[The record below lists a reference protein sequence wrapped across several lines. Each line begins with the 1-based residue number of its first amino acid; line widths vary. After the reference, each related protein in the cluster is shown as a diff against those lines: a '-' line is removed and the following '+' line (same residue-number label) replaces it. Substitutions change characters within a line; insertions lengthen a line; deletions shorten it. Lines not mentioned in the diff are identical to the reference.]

1 MVSYDVKDKGFSM
14 HEMNMSCR
22 SIERIRQGLF
32 ESLQNF
38 EGAPST
44 SVREERVSDLK
55 AAQAQA
61 RRELGRD
68 VGLGFFVLLGNVSA
82 MAGLSACTVATG
94 GYCLLAVVGAI
105 SAKVGTVAATIDLAQ
120 TTNALSI
127 LEAELEA
134 AEKKLN
140 ELNERRTDLDTARK
154 LMISEFNSL
163 CSQIRA
169 QCL

>member
-32 ESLQNF
+32 ESLQHL
-38 EGAPST
+38 EGTPST
-44 SVREERVSDLK
+44 SVREDRVSDLK

-61 RRELGRD
+61 RSDLWLD
-68 VGLGFFVLLGNVSA
+68 SGLGIFVLLGNVSA
-82 MAGLSACTVATG
+82 MAGLSACTLATG
-94 GYCLLAVVGAI
+94 GYCLIAVIGAI
-105 SAKVGTVAATIDLAQ
+105 SAKVGIVKSAADLAQ
-120 TTNALSI
+120 TTNALST

-140 ELNERRTDLDTARK
+140 EQRTDLDTARK